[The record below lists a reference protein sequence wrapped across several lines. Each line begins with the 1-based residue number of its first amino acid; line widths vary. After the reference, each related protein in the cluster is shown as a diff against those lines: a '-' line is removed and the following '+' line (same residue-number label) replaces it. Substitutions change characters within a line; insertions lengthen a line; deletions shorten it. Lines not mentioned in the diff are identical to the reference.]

1 MFYFLILFVAG
12 TAAQAV
18 DKYLPYRCTQPSWA
32 TRGLT
37 RPRVPGVSIGAH
49 ITSAMLCVAPTWR
62 AYYDK
67 HTGRCI
73 NFRGCN
79 DTPSPYDNNFESV
92 SECEDTCLN
101 STRLTPVTPKIIDA
115 CNHKTYNDG
124 RRKCFMDQCNLRCGG
139 EKIQNYTGKYR
150 TMKGTKPYDQN
161 CRVACKKETGVLNQ
175 DLPRQCYLPRE
186 EGWWC
191 NGGAEMLLRFYYD
204 KNTKQCKEF
213 TYRSCGGNGNNFPS
227 KRECEDTCPKC
238 PIPVPGYIIEKCKDK
253 LGRRQRCLERQCNRR
268 WGKWGG
274 NEDADEKCEK
284 ACIEEGL
291 EIILTRER
299 RLL

>member
-1 MFYFLILFVAG
+1 MG
-12 TAAQAV
+12 
-18 DKYLPYRCTQPSWA
+18 
-32 TRGLT
+32 
-37 RPRVPGVSIGAH
+37 
-49 ITSAMLCVAPTWR
+49 
-62 AYYDK
+62 
-67 HTGRCI
+67 
-73 NFRGCN
+73 
-79 DTPSPYDNNFESV
+79 
-92 SECEDTCLN
+92 
-101 STRLTPVTPKIIDA
+101 TPKIIDA

-204 KNTKQCKEF
+204 KNT
-213 TYRSCGGNGNNFPS
+213 
-227 KRECEDTCPKC
+227 
-238 PIPVPGYIIEKCKDK
+238 EKCKDK

-284 ACIEEGL
+284 ARIEEGL